1 MSDIDQTG
9 VIQAVQDFINAQ
21 SLEECKNVVDA
32 QHGLLFSGTADQ
44 VFEEFLSQYADNE
57 NVTAV
62 LRNRRD
68 LLIRCKREG
77 IEPVFAD
84 LMRPIRLQHV
94 LSELEHLT
102 QPADLPRR
110 IKVYETALTLVD
122 RDTQPLPWG
131 DLQVKLAIH
140 LYNASANQPDN
151 LEQAIEHLHLAQQVF
166 PRRQFPQQW
175 VAIHNQLG
183 LAYQERLSGRQD

>member
-32 QHGLLFSGTADQ
+32 QQGLLFSGTADQ

-94 LSELEHLT
+94 LG
-102 QPADLPRR
+102 
-110 IKVYETALTLVD
+110 V
-122 RDTQPLPWG
+122 
-131 DLQVKLAIH
+131 
-140 LYNASANQPDN
+140 
-151 LEQAIEHLHLAQQVF
+151 
-166 PRRQFPQQW
+166 
-175 VAIHNQLG
+175 
-183 LAYQERLSGRQD
+183 